1 MSGHTAACRSR
12 YSVRRS
18 GRTWSVKQA
27 RGTRDSPSI
36 AVLPPP
42 AGSRPAAAGG
52 VSGTRTSTS
61 EVEVVDVVLVEHGGL
76 AEDDD
81 AVLLDRVVAEVTG
94 GEGVALG
101 TGDLAGG
108 QRGAGACGQVAEL
121 LRVPQR
127 ERGDG
132 AVLDELPHLVG
143 GAQAGQRDLA
153 LGVGAGQVAG

>member
-81 AVLLDRVVAEVTG
+81 AVLLDRVVAQVTG
-94 GEGVALG
+94 GEAVPLRP
-101 TGDLAGG
+101 GDLPRG
-108 QRGAGACGQVAEL
+108 QRGAGVGRQVAQL
-121 LRVPQR
+121 LGVPQR
-127 ERGDG
+127 ERLDR
-132 AVLDELPHLVG
+132 AVLDELAHLVRG
-143 GAQAGQRDLA
+143 
-153 LGVGAGQVAG
+153 